1 MIDDR
6 FPDLADLDPNEQLAL
21 ASELAKRAMESS
33 EGCELSSEAVK
44 LLESR
49 LDYFLDH
56 PETGISWDELRR
68 QRNA

>member
-6 FPDLADLDPNEQLAL
+6 FPDLAELEPNEQLEL

-33 EGCELSSEAVK
+33 ETSELSSEAVR

-49 LDYFLDH
+49 LDYFLEH
-56 PETGISWDELRR
+56 PAQIELF
-68 QRNA
+68 